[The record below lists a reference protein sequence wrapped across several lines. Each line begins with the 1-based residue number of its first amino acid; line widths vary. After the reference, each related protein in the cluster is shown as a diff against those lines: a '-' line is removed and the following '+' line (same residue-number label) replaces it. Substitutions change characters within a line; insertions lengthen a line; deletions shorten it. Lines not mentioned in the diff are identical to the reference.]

1 MDDRKL
7 GQTDDTLEESRKL
20 QQALTKS
27 VRVGSLILQMGHG
40 FSLKKSKERHAI
52 FHNLGYLYN
61 IQGKVL
67 RSKKLSLVHR
77 FIHYFTGRIFTQ

>member
-27 VRVGSLILQMGHG
+27 VLVGSEAVQKWHG
-40 FSLKKSKERHAI
+40 FSPKKSKERHAI
-52 FHNLGYLYN
+52 INNPGYLYN
-61 IQGKVL
+61 IKGKVL
-67 RSKKLSLVHR
+67 RNKKSL
-77 FIHYFTGRIFTQ
+77 